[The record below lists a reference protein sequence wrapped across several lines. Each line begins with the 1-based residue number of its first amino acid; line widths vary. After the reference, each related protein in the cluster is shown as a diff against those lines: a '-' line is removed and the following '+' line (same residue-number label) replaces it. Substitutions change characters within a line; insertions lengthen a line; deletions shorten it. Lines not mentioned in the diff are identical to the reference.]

1 MGMGKKNT
9 PKQTQ
14 TSSSTIDPKAM
25 EFRNEGYAAASDV
38 ANTPFQAYGS
48 GGVAGPTESQTQA
61 SDIMSAL
68 GIHGNKNFDSVISN
82 LGLAAEELRPRY
94 QAVDMEGKGDFNAPE
109 LQNTYQNQNF
119 ETNAFQA
126 PEIQQNAMQT
136 TDFSTSYE
144 SPAIQKNAMQG
155 MDFSNSYQ
163 SPEIQQ
169 QAMQT
174 MDFSNTYESPEI
186 QKNAFQGP
194 ELNKMTASDYSTA
207 IDARMNPY
215 QDAVVDAT
223 MRDIERQR
231 QMQLNTDAAGAVAA
245 GAFGGSRHGLVEA
258 ETNRSA
264 NQQAIDSI
272 ARLRQE
278 GYNTALSSADA
289 EQSRLQG
296 LLLDRSKAAA
306 SDTRAG
312 ESMALQDA
320 STKAALDQQAQAN
333 QLQQNIAAAADVR
346 SGESMSLQDAQTKA
360 ALDQEVQ
367 ANQLQQNIAT
377 AADTRA
383 GEGLSL
389 QDASTKAS
397 LEQQVQANQLQQNIA
412 TAADTRAG
420 EGLQMDAATATAAD
434 IRNREAMQMTD
445 AANASDANFQLQ
457 QQQLQAETTAAQTA
471 QNKLALQLQQA
482 GMTADDAA
490 RAAQMQIQ
498 AYQAQGNVIAADDA
512 SQQAAIQ
519 SMFNMGEGLRNIE
532 QQGLNFDYNEFIRQ
546 QNDPYKKLGAY
557 SSMFGAP
564 VSTTTTGATTG
575 PTTSTNPMGAA
586 LGGAATGAGTGFMIG
601 GPYGAAIGAGVG
613 AGAGLL
619 SAY

>member
-1 MGMGKKNT
+1 MGMGKKST

-14 TSSSTIDPKAM
+14 TSGTTIDPAAI
-25 EFRNEGYAAASDV
+25 EFRNKGYAAAEDV

-48 GGVAGPTESQTQA
+48 GGVAGPTEGQTQA
-61 SDIMSAL
+61 SNIMSAL
-68 GIHGNKNFDSVISN
+68 GIHGNKNFDSLISN
-82 LGLAAEELRPRY
+82 LGLAAGNMGPQYE
-94 QAVDMEGKGDFNAPE
+94 AVDMEGKGDFTAPE
-109 LQNTYQNQNF
+109 LKNTYQKQNF

-126 PEIQQNAMQT
+126 PE
-136 TDFSTSYE
+136 
-144 SPAIQKNAMQG
+144 IQKNAMQG

-169 QAMQT
+169 
-174 MDFSNTYESPEI
+174 
-186 QKNAFQGP
+186 NAFQGP

-215 QDAVVDAT
+215 QDQVVDAT

-272 ARLRQE
+272 ARMRQQ
-278 GYNTALSSADA
+278 GYDTALASTDA
-289 EQSRLQG
+289 EQGRLQN

-306 SDTRAG
+306 ADTRAG
-312 ESMALQDA
+312 ESMSLQDA
-320 STKAALDQQAQAN
+320 STKAALDQQVQAN

-346 SGESMSLQDAQTKA
+346 
-360 ALDQEVQ
+360 
-367 ANQLQQNIAT
+367 
-377 AADTRA
+377 A
-383 GEGLSL
+383 GEGL
-389 QDASTKAS
+389 
-397 LEQQVQANQLQQNIA
+397 E
-412 TAADTRAG
+412 
-420 EGLQMDAATATAAD
+420 MDAATATAAD
-434 IRNREAMQMTD
+434 IRNREGMQMTD
-445 AANASDANFQLQ
+445 AVNASDANFQLQ
-457 QQQLQAETTAAQTA
+457 DQELQAETTAAQTA

-512 SQQAAIQ
+512 SQQAALQ
-519 SMFNMGEGLRNIE
+519 SMFNMGTTLRDIE

-546 QNDPYKKLGAY
+546 QNDPYKRLGAY
-557 SSMFGAP
+557 TSMMGAP
-564 VSTTTTGATTG
+564 VSSTTTGTTTG
-575 PTTSTNPMGAA
+575 SPTSTNPMGAA
-586 LGGAATGAGTGFMIG
+586 LGGAASGAGTGFMVG
-601 GPYGAAIGAGVG
+601 GPKGALIGAGIG

-619 SAY
+619 SSY